1 MTKCGANRINPRVVR
16 QKMSKFKKETPKRFI
31 ETVVMVR

>member
-16 QKMSKFKKETPKRFI
+16 QKMSKFKKET
-31 ETVVMVR
+31 